1 MKILKYLFLLAI
13 LFLTA
18 ITIFISTLNPDYK
31 IVKTDIVNVKR
42 NIIFEYVNNL
52 RNWEYFDAQKIENS
66 NIRFSYSRNAIGN
79 GAFINIKNNPS
90 INKIQ
95 TVSTKKN
102 ETINQIM
109 FDNDKK
115 SEIEWIFKDTLGKTK
130 IYCTMR
136 GKLGF
141 WEKMQLNF
149 AGNSDKILGENCE
162 KSLFNINRN
171 LDYELHKHQIIVN
184 GYLQKK
190 GGFYLHKT
198 VNSKNEN
205 VAKNIQIM
213 IKNLLEHCNRN
224 NITTIGKPFVI
235 YNTIDKVADSTNFS
249 VCIFINRQIIISPET
264 GYSISNLAPFQAVK
278 VTLTGDY
285 RYFGSAREKALDYFY
300 TFKLKNDNQNHRIE
314 VYVKTKNEIRN
325 PSEWITE
332 IYFPANTKT
341 VVYDSSNNQ
350 AVDTNKVTTPE
361 IVTPTN

>member
-13 LFLTA
+13 LFLIA
-18 ITIFISTLNPDYK
+18 LTIFVATLNPDYK
-31 IVKTDIVNVKR
+31 IVRTNIVNVKR
-42 NIIFEYVNNL
+42 SVVFEYVNNL
-52 RNWEYFDAQKIENS
+52 KNWEYFDAQKIENS
-66 NIRFSYSRNAIGN
+66 NIKFSYSKNTVGN
-79 GAFINIKNNPS
+79 GAYINIKNNPT
-90 INKIQ
+90 INKIEIL
-95 TVSTKKN
+95 STKKN

-115 SEIEWIFKDTLGKTK
+115 SEINWIFKDTLGKTK
-130 IYCTMR
+130 ISCIMK

-141 WEKMQLNF
+141 WEKMYVNF
-149 AGNSDKILGENCE
+149 AGGSDKILGENCE
-162 KSLFNINRN
+162 KSLSNINKN
-171 LDYELHKHQIIVN
+171 LDYELRKYQIIVN
-184 GYLQKK
+184 GYLQKT

-213 IKNLLEHCNRN
+213 IKNLLEHCNKN

-235 YNTIDKVADSTNFS
+235 YNTIDEVANLTNFS

-264 GYSISNLAPFQAVK
+264 GYSVSNLIPFQAVK

-285 RYFGSAREKALDYFY
+285 RHFGAAREKALDYFY
-300 TFKLKNDNQNHRIE
+300 TFKLKDDNQNHRIE

-341 VVYDSSNNQ
+341 VVYKPSNNQ
-350 AVDTNKVTTPE
+350 VVDTNKVATPE
-361 IVTPTN
+361 IVTPAN